1 MKVFASGVPD
11 QYYAITARLAA
22 RGHQRATMRAVAG
35 CVLALGV
42 PAALAAGNENA
53 SDIPGGRALLGIA
66 PLACIALATP
76 WLRYRWPTRRQ
87 STTVVV
93 LGTLLLSAGCIVP
106 LNPFSGLLIATSF
119 SFVLSY
125 AALFHGT
132 PLQLFVAT
140 FAAATIGWL
149 MVKIAL
155 TDVPTALAVTTP
167 VILINVSVLVT
178 CRIIADIG
186 AATGGRTDVEP
197 LTGLLTRQTFDELAA
212 TMLGARNR
220 GDDKF
225 LVVMVTSLDSFAA
238 RASLQGNR
246 NADGARVA
254 AAQAL
259 RDTVRRDALLGH
271 VDEAEFL
278 IADTFTSPDPTP
290 LAERVRGALCAIP
303 GGVTASTGVVSTPM
317 GPLSDRPPGDVLEEA
332 IALAT
337 TAMFRARRRGG
348 NQIEYVLDP
357 NLSGPAEP
365 DSEPDHL

>member
-1 MKVFASGVPD
+1 MTFFAAGVPD

-35 CVLALGV
+35 CILALGL

-53 SDIPGGRALLGIA
+53 SAIPGGRALLAVA
-66 PLACIALATP
+66 PLACIALAMP

-87 STTVVV
+87 STTVVLV
-93 LGTLLLSAGCIVP
+93 GTLLLSAGCIVA

-119 SFVLSY
+119 SFILSY
-125 AALFHGT
+125 AALFHGNR
-132 PLQLFVAT
+132 LQLFVAI
-140 FAAATIGWL
+140 FAAATIAWL
-149 MVKIAL
+149 MVRIAM
-155 TDVPTALAVTTP
+155 TDIPTALAVTTP

-186 AATGGRTDVEP
+186 AAIDGRTDVEP
-197 LTGLLTRQTFDELAA
+197 LTGLLTRRTFDELVA

-220 GDDKF
+220 GDDRF

-238 RASLQGNR
+238 RASLQGR
-246 NADGARVA
+246 READQTRVA

-259 RDTVRRDALLGH
+259 RDTVRRDALVGH

-278 IADTFTSPDPTP
+278 IAETFTSPDPTP
-290 LAERVRGALCAIP
+290 LAERVRGALAAVP

-317 GPLSDRPPGDVLEEA
+317 GPLADRPPYDVLEEA

-348 NQIEYVLDP
+348 NQIEYVLNP
-357 NLSGPAEP
+357 NLSGPVEP
-365 DSEPDHL
+365 DPEPDHV